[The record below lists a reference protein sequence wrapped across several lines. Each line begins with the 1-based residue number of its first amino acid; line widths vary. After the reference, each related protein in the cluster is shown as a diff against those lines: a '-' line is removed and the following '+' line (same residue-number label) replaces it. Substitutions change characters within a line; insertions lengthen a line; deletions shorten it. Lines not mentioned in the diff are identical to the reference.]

1 MTCDAAKTQFT
12 LYLYGELDFNEEE
25 ALELHLDGCAGCKSS
40 LDRDRSMHH
49 ALDQQDWQPSA
60 EFLQACRRELRSRVT
75 QEMAAVQRTW
85 RGRIL
90 GYVTAIL
97 GTPAVLRPLGAIAL
111 IAIGFFGG
119 KLWDATRQN
128 SEPSLVRVRNLT
140 QDSEGGV
147 RLVLEEVRQRTM
159 TGRVDD
165 DRVRGMLLAAAT
177 DPSDPGLR
185 ARSLDVLK
193 DRGDQSEIRQAL
205 LQALER
211 DANPGVRLK
220 AIEGLDRF
228 SDDPETRRV
237 LSSVLLTDENP
248 GIRTKAIDLLVNN
261 MQAEVIGTLQELVVR
276 ESNPYIRQKSLKALR
291 EANAS
296 VETF

>member
-1 MTCDAAKTQFT
+1 MTCDVAKNHFS

-25 ALELHLDGCAGCKSS
+25 ALELHLDGCAPCKAA
-40 LDRDRSMHH
+40 LDNDREMHQ

-75 QEMAAVQRTW
+75 QEVAAVQRTW
-85 RGRIL
+85 HARLL
-90 GYVTAIL
+90 GFLTVRL
-97 GTPAVLRPLGAIAL
+97 GSPTVLRPLGAIAL
-111 IAIGFFGG
+111 LALGFFGG

-159 TGRVDD
+159 TGRLDD
-165 DRVRGMLLAAAT
+165 DRVRGMLLAAAA

-220 AIEGLDRF
+220 AIEGLHRF
-228 SDDPETRRV
+228 SGDPETLRV

-261 MQAEVIGTLQELVVR
+261 MQAEVIGTLQELVIR

>member
-1 MTCDAAKTQFT
+1 MNCDSAKNVLT

-25 ALELHLDGCAGCKSS
+25 ALEQHLESCTDCKAT
-40 LDRDRSMHH
+40 LERERVMHH
-49 ALDQQDWQPSA
+49 AMDQQDWQPSA
-60 EFLQACRRELRSRVT
+60 EFLQACRRELRSRVAHEVAT
-75 QEMAAVQRTW
+75 AQQAWHAKLLTFLTAR
-85 RGRIL
+85 L
-90 GYVTAIL
+90 GS
-97 GTPAVLRPLGAIAL
+97 PAVLRPLGAIAL
-111 IAIGFFGG
+111 VAIGFFGG

-159 TGRVDD
+159 TGRLDD
-165 DRVRGMLLAAAT
+165 DRVRGMLLAAAA

-193 DRGDQSEIRQAL
+193 DRGDESEVRRAL

-211 DANPGVRLK
+211 DANAGVRLK
-220 AIEGLDRF
+220 AIEGLQSF
-228 SDDPETRRV
+228 SGDPETRRV
-237 LSSVLLTDENP
+237 LSSVLLTDDNP
-248 GIRTKAIDLLVNN
+248 GIRTKAIDLLLND
-261 MQAEVIGTLQELVVR
+261 MQAEVIGTLQELVIR

>member
-1 MTCDAAKTQFT
+1 MTCDAAKNQFS

-25 ALELHLDGCAGCKSS
+25 ALELHLDGCASCKTA
-40 LDRDRSMHH
+40 LDRDRGMHQ
-49 ALDQQDWQPSA
+49 ALDRQDWQPSA

-75 QEMAAVQRTW
+75 QEAAAVQRTW
-85 RGRIL
+85 HARLL
-90 GYVTAIL
+90 GFLTARL

-111 IAIGFFGG
+111 LALGFFGG

-159 TGRVDD
+159 TGRLDD
-165 DRVRGMLLAAAT
+165 DRVRGMLLAAAA

-193 DRGDQSEIRQAL
+193 DRGDQSEVRQAL

-211 DANPGVRLK
+211 DSNPGVRLK
-220 AIEGLDRF
+220 AIEGLHRF
-228 SDDPETRRV
+228 SGDPETRRV
-237 LSSVLLTDENP
+237 LSNVLLADENP

-261 MQAEVIGTLQELVVR
+261 MQAEVIGTLQELVIR